1 MSLIQFVLSL
11 RCLWNMQWKCP
22 IRKINLKHHRKTL
35 AEVEDLTFSS
45 IKVVIK
51 TKPWF
56 FPGRNFRKRKG
67 VEQGWNSA
75 AYLSEKVEW
84 MASPKI
90 TRNER
95 WKRKEEERRPWHA
108 KTKRME
114 LFGQEQI
121 SNHIKCSREILEDR
135 DYDIYIS
142 SMTKN

>member
-1 MSLIQFVLSL
+1 M
-11 RCLWNMQWKCP
+11 
-22 IRKINLKHHRKTL
+22 

-95 WKRKEEERRPWHA
+95 
-108 KTKRME
+108 
-114 LFGQEQI
+114 
-121 SNHIKCSREILEDR
+121 
-135 DYDIYIS
+135 
-142 SMTKN
+142 